1 MVDLIDQIGIMNA
14 HDTLRRKLANL
25 ETEDQDLDDVIT
37 RIAETPAFDQL
48 KVQRLKKRRL
58 MIRDEIV
65 KLRGKILPDIIA

>member
-1 MVDLIDQIGIMNA
+1 MNA

-48 KVQRLKKRRL
+48 KVQRLKNRRL

-65 KLRGKILPDIIA
+65 KLHGKILPDIIA

>member
-1 MVDLIDQIGIMNA
+1 MVDLIDQNRVMNA

>member
-1 MVDLIDQIGIMNA
+1 MVDLIDQNWVMNA
-14 HDTLRRKLANL
+14 HDTIRRKLANL
-25 ETEDQDLDDVIT
+25 ETEDRDLNDVIT

-58 MIRDEIV
+58 IIRDEIV

>member
-1 MVDLIDQIGIMNA
+1 MVDLIEQIRVMNA

-65 KLRGKILPDIIA
+65 MLRGKILPDIIA

>member
-1 MVDLIDQIGIMNA
+1 MVDQNDQIKGMNA
-14 HDTLRRKLANL
+14 NDTLRRELANL
-25 ETEDQDLDDVIT
+25 EIEGQELDDVIN
-37 RIAETPAFDQL
+37 RIVETPAFDQL

>member
-1 MVDLIDQIGIMNA
+1 MVDLIDQIRIMNA

-65 KLRGKILPDIIA
+65 KLHGKILPDIIA

>member
-1 MVDLIDQIGIMNA
+1 MNA
-14 HDTLRRKLANL
+14 HDSIRRKLAHL
-25 ETEDQDLDDVIT
+25 ETEDRDLDDVIT
-37 RIAETPAFDQL
+37 RMAGTPAFDQL

>member
-1 MVDLIDQIGIMNA
+1 MVDLIDQIRVMNA

>member
-1 MVDLIDQIGIMNA
+1 MVDLIDQNRVMNA

-48 KVQRLKKRRL
+48 KVQRLKNRRL
-58 MIRDEIV
+58 TIRDEIV

>member
-1 MVDLIDQIGIMNA
+1 MVDLVDQIWVMNA

-58 MIRDEIV
+58 MIKDEIV
-65 KLRGKILPDIIA
+65 SRR

>member
-1 MVDLIDQIGIMNA
+1 MVDLIDQIRVMNA

-37 RIAETPAFDQL
+37 RIAEAPAFDQL

>member
-1 MVDLIDQIGIMNA
+1 MVDLNDQIKGMNA
-14 HDTLRRKLANL
+14 NDTLRRKLANL
-25 ETEDQDLDDVIT
+25 ETGGQELDDVIN
-37 RIAETPAFDQL
+37 RIVETPAFDQL

>member
-1 MVDLIDQIGIMNA
+1 MVDLVDQIWVMNA
-14 HDTLRRKLANL
+14 HDTLRRKLAHL
-25 ETEDQDLDDVIT
+25 ETEDRDLNDVIT
-37 RIAETPAFDQL
+37 CIAETPAFDQL

>member
-1 MVDLIDQIGIMNA
+1 MVDLVDQIWVMNA
-14 HDTLRRKLANL
+14 YDTLRRKLAHL
-25 ETEDQDLDDVIT
+25 ETEDRDLNDVIT

-65 KLRGKILPDIIA
+65 KLHGKILPDIIA